1 MADIEKEVTDFIRAC
16 DAIHSS
22 LAHGDTLTPVD
33 RDLIQFSGMELLSE
47 VSPA

>member
-1 MADIEKEVTDFIRAC
+1 MLPIGKEVSDVVRAYE
-16 DAIHSS
+16 AIHSL
-22 LAHGDTLTPVD
+22 LAHGDRLTPVD